1 MAGSNGRWRLWG
13 SSHLRERGSSMR
25 GSFVAGLVE
34 VSPQPS
40 LALRRSRFPF
50 AVFLHSDISK

>member
-1 MAGSNGRWRLWG
+1 
-13 SSHLRERGSSMR
+13 MR

-34 VSPQPS
+34 FSPQLS

>member
-1 MAGSNGRWRLWG
+1 
-13 SSHLRERGSSMR
+13 MR

-50 AVFLHSDISK
+50 VIFLHADVSK